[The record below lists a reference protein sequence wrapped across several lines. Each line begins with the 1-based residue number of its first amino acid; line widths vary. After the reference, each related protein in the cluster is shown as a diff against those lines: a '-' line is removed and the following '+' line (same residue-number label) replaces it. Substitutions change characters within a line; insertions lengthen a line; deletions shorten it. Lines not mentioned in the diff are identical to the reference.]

1 MDQRP
6 ARRFGLDAA
15 GKAALVSGIR
25 KSAPSARADAAGTP
39 APFNPALTDFRTL
52 ALYQQTRTQRGTI
65 EVLGIGNPFLREHGD
80 RAGATTEIGGRKVV
94 NFSSYDYLGLNQHET
109 VGAAAKAAI
118 DTYGT
123 SVSASRI
130 VAGER
135 PIHRELEKALA
146 AVYEAEDAIVFVSG
160 HATNVSTI
168 GTLMGRKDLVLYDAL
183 SHNSIVVGA
192 ELSGATRRAF
202 PHGDWS
208 ALESMLS
215 DSRSRFE
222 RVLIVAEGL
231 YSMDGDTPDL
241 KRLVEIKRR
250 WGAWLMVDEAHGLG
264 VLGATGRGSAEQ
276 QGVEF
281 ADVDIWMGT
290 LSKSLAAC
298 GGYIA
303 GKAELIEMLKHHAAG
318 FVFSVG
324 LSAPLAAAA
333 VTALRLMQAEPWRV
347 TRLLANGRR
356 FLEKAQAAGLDTGHG
371 EGYAVAP
378 ILIGDSLKAVTLSE
392 RLLARGFN
400 VLPIVFPAVPM
411 QSARLRFFISSEHT
425 DEQIDSAVAAT
436 REEVDALDQ
445 AGFSLE
451 KLLAGLPPAKG

>member
-1 MDQRP
+1 MDQRS
-6 ARRFGLDAA
+6 ARRTGLAPAD
-15 GKAALVSGIR
+15 KASLLAGIR
-25 KSAPSARADAAGTP
+25 QTDRASRGAP
-39 APFNPALTDFRTL
+39 APATGVDAALTDFRTL
-52 ALYQQTRTQRGTI
+52 PLYQQTRTQRGTI
-65 EVLGIGNPFLREHGD
+65 EVLGIGNPFLREHED
-80 RAGATTEIGGRKVV
+80 RAGATTVIGGKKVV
-94 NFSSYDYLGLNQHET
+94 NFSSYDYLGLNQHPAI
-109 VGAAAKAAI
+109 GAAAKSAI
-118 DTYGT
+118 DTFGT

-135 PIHRELEKALA
+135 PVHRALETALA
-146 AVYEAEDAIVFVSG
+146 ALYEAEDAIVFVSG

-168 GTLMGRKDLVLYDAL
+168 GTLMGPKDLVLYDSL

-202 PHGDWS
+202 AHGDCD
-208 ALESMLS
+208 ALERMLAE
-215 DSRSRFE
+215 SRTRFE

-231 YSMDGDTPDL
+231 YSMDGDMPDL

-276 QGVEF
+276 QGVAF
-281 ADVDIWMGT
+281 GDVDIWMGT
-290 LSKSLAAC
+290 LSKTLAAC

-303 GKAELIEMLKHHAAG
+303 GKAELIELLKHHAAG

-324 LSAPLAAAA
+324 LSAPLAAASLK
-333 VTALRLMQAEPWRV
+333 ALELMRAEPERV
-347 TRLLANGRR
+347 RRSQANGRH
-356 FLEKAQAAGLDTGHG
+356 FLAAAKAARLDTGHG
-371 EGYAVAP
+371 QGFAVAP
-378 ILIGDSLKAVTLSE
+378 VLVGDSLKAVTLSE

-425 DEQIDSAVAAT
+425 FEQIDAAVAAT
-436 REEVDALDQ
+436 RAEMDALDE

-451 KLLAGLPPAKG
+451 KLLSGLPQAKD